1 MKKIRSFTLG
11 QLQHIVDSHAELPV
25 GNYVTSRLAVA
36 RSLDS
41 SVVQSQFSHEPVQL
55 HERRIMLLRRGWLR
69 PVVNLVNECFSE
81 GELVFLGT
89 DSVVQFR
96 EYSPD
101 LQGYGL
107 SMSNELFS
115 QALQGHIPPTFD
127 GHLRSFHFPLTGSEM
142 ETFDTMHRLLY
153 TMCRAGESEAVCH
166 HLLAAIL
173 WYVDSL
179 CKKREQE
186 GGQASSR
193 EQRLFADFLS
203 LVNRHASREHNI
215 GFYASAL
222 CLSPRYMS
230 SLIKQVSNR
239 SAKAWIDEALATQ
252 AKVLLAHTEKTV
264 AEIAFELSFP
274 NAAFFSKFFQ
284 RLTGMTPS
292 GYRQR

>member
-25 GNYVTSRLAVA
+25 GNYVTARLAVA

-89 DSVVQFR
+89 DCVVQFR

-115 QALQGHIPPTFD
+115 QALQGHIPPAFD

-142 ETFDTMHRLLY
+142 ERFDAMHRLLY
-153 TMCRAGESEAVCH
+153 DMCRAGESEAVCH

-193 EQRLFADFLS
+193 EQRLFADFIERYADEILS
-203 LVNRHASREHNI
+203 SVFFTLADRFRNFRCFAQTTADMTVFVADNYQSRKAHVT
-215 GFYASAL
+215 SAL
-222 CLSPRYMS
+222 NDLRNAFDGYYF
-230 SLIKQVSNR
+230 I
-239 SAKAWIDEALATQ
+239 
-252 AKVLLAHTEKTV
+252 
-264 AEIAFELSFP
+264 FELH
-274 NAAFFSKFFQ
+274 
-284 RLTGMTPS
+284 LT
-292 GYRQR
+292 